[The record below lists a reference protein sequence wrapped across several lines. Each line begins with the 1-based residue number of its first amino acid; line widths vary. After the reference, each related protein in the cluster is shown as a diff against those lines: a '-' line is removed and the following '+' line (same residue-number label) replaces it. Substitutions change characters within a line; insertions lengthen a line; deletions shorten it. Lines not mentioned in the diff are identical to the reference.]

1 MKGSV
6 LAFYIADQ
14 WTGFGVLYQVTE
26 VMRQGWVKRYC
37 GCTWKDGHRLSST
50 AHPWIQGQGMHLV
63 QAQRVR
69 AKLGHDSQHQW
80 QTVKHYKGKD
90 NVVEMLQ

>member
-1 MKGSV
+1 MKGSI
-6 LAFYIADQ
+6 LAFSIADQ
-14 WTGFGVLYQVTE
+14 WTGFGVLYQVIE
-26 VMRQGWVKRYC
+26 VMRQGWVKQYC
-37 GCTWKDGHRLSST
+37 GCTWKGGHRLSST

-80 QTVKHYKGKD
+80 QAVKHYKGKD